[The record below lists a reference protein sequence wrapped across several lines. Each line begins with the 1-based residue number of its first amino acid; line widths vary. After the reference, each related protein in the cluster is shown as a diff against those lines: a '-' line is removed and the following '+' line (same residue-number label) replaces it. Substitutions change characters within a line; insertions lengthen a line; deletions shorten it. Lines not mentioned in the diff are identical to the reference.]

1 MGQHAVS
8 VLDPLGSARLNVTE
22 IDVDAAFKSM
32 QSGALLVDV
41 REDIERVSGMPA
53 GAMGLPR
60 SSIELAIQRQVAA
73 LDQPLMLICAS
84 GQRSLLAAR
93 DLSNMGYQHVSSVQ
107 GGFAAWKARGLPVA
121 LQDAADAEY
130 LDRYSRHIRLPDVG
144 LMGQEK
150 LARARVLLVGA
161 GGLGSPVALYLAAAG
176 VGTLR
181 VLDDDRV
188 ERSNL
193 QRQVIHADARIG
205 MPKVESARMSLLALN
220 PRIQVEAIQ
229 QRVDRSNV
237 DTCLHDVD
245 AVVDGA
251 DNFAAR
257 YVLSDACVR
266 LGKPLVYGAVQ
277 RFDGQVSVF
286 DAGRQRGVSP
296 CYRCLFP
303 HAPRAQ
309 DAPNCAE
316 AGVLGVLPGLIGL
329 IQATETLKLVLGLGD
344 SLSGRLL
351 HVDALSMRF
360 RESRLRP
367 DPECS
372 VCGIGRNGSVESAD
386 DAASHYCSSESR

>member
-1 MGQHAVS
+1 MSAR
-8 VLDPLGSARLNVTE
+8 DPLGSARLNVTE
-22 IDVDAAFKSM
+22 IDVDAAFKSL

-41 REDIERVSGMPA
+41 REDIERASGMPA
-53 GAMGLPR
+53 GALGLSR
-60 SSIELAIQRQVAA
+60 SSIELSIQGHVAA
-73 LDQPLMLICAS
+73 MDRPLMLICAS

-93 DLSNMGYQHVSSVQ
+93 DLLNMGYQHVNSVQ
-107 GGFAAWKARGLPVA
+107 GGFAEWKARGLPVVR
-121 LQDAADAEY
+121 QDAADAEY

-144 LMGQEK
+144 LLGQQK

-176 VGTLR
+176 VGSLR

-205 MPKVESARMSLLALN
+205 MPKAESARMSLLALN
-220 PRIQVEAIQ
+220 PRIQVEAVQ

-237 DTCLHDVD
+237 DTCLHEVDV
-245 AVVDGA
+245 VVDGA
-251 DNFAAR
+251 DNFATR

-277 RFDGQVSVF
+277 RFDGHVSVF

-303 HAPRAQ
+303 SAPRAQ

-329 IQATETLKLVLGLGD
+329 IQATETLKLLLGLGD

-367 DPECS
+367 DPECAM
-372 VCGIGRNGSVESAD
+372 CGIDREGSVGRNDEVVTD
-386 DAASHYCSSESR
+386 HSSCQSR